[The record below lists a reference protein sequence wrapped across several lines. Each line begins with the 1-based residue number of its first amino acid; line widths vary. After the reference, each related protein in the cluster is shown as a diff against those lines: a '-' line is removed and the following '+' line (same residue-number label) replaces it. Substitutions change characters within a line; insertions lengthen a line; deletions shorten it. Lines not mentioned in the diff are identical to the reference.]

1 MSKPIEMSVT
11 VTGQEPNE
19 VVHCADTD
27 VPKGDKNV
35 ILNWTMMTANW
46 EITDLKDL
54 PDTEFQEKAKNG
66 GTGYK
71 CKDKNDSIHNYA
83 YKIEVTHPP
92 TGRKLY
98 HDPTIRNGGP
108 N

>member
-1 MSKPIEMSVT
+1 MSNIDMNVT
-11 VTGQEPNE
+11 VSGQEPNE
-19 VVHCADTD
+19 TITCPDTD
-27 VPKGDKNV
+27 VAKGQGNV
-35 ILNWTMMTANW
+35 VLNWNMISAGW
-46 EITDLKDL
+46 AITGLDGL
-54 PDTEFQEKAKNG
+54 PDSEFKGKSKKG

-71 CKDKNDSIHNYA
+71 CTDKNDAANNYS
-83 YKIEVTHPP
+83 YTIEVTHTP